1 MKIMRTRW
9 VSRRRLAAINL
20 FGVVFAPK
28 GEILAPRTLN
38 HEAIHT
44 AQMKEMLFIFFYL
57 WYFLEWLFRLR
68 RKTSAYRRIS
78 FEREAYYHEH
88 DKDYLKNRKPYHW
101 IRYLSQTTE
110 NRPRSE

>member
-1 MKIMRTRW
+1 MKIIRTGLMPGRK
-9 VSRRRLAAINL
+9 LAAINL
-20 FGVVFAPK
+20 FGIVFAPTS
-28 GEILAPRTLN
+28 GSLLQRTVN

-78 FEREAYYHEH
+78 FEREAYLHEH
-88 DKDYLKNRKPYHW
+88 DNDYLKNRKPYQW
-101 IRYLSQTTE
+101 IRYL
-110 NRPRSE
+110 